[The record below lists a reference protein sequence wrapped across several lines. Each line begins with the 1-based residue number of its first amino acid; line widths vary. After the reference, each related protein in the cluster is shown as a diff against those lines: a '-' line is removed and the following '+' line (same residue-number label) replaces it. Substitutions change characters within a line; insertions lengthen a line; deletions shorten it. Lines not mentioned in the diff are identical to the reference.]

1 MELINSDINI
11 IGGIPDFNLIEVTL
25 SQLAIGKGIVDLK
38 ELLVTNNA
46 FDFRTESTRKR
57 FMFAMQRNI
66 LVFANN
72 KHKQLI
78 EALFGASG
86 LESLKRRA
94 VFWQLLVGNDLFRA
108 ISKDVYAKVYFSGR
122 TTIASSEVYAY
133 LKDLQNSS
141 EKLRAF
147 SDSTLQIIASKYLTI
162 LKKLG
167 MVDGLAKKRI
177 LNIRLSENEV
187 LFFLYFCLSIDT
199 STRDVLKNTYR
210 EFFFLEK
217 TELAQALKNIKF
229 MPFIDL
235 TSTGEAL
242 NVQLKLSPQELVD
255 AISH

>member
-1 MELINSDINI
+1 
-11 IGGIPDFNLIEVTL
+11 
-25 SQLAIGKGIVDLK
+25 
-38 ELLVTNNA
+38 
-46 FDFRTESTRKR
+46 
-57 FMFAMQRNI
+57 
-66 LVFANN
+66 
-72 KHKQLI
+72 
-78 EALFGASG
+78 
-86 LESLKRRA
+86 
-94 VFWQLLVGNDLFRA
+94 
-108 ISKDVYAKVYFSGR
+108 
-122 TTIASSEVYAY
+122 
-133 LKDLQNSS
+133 
-141 EKLRAF
+141 
-147 SDSTLQIIASKYLTI
+147 
-162 LKKLG
+162 